1 MRARALFALSL
12 VAAGSLGCGDL
23 LGFGD
28 YQAICGPEDG
38 AAPGGR
44 RWATRLGD
52 GAAQEALGVAMGAD
66 GAVLVAGS
74 FAGTLD
80 SGGEPITSLGDKDA
94 FVLKLDRDGQPV
106 WSRGFGGPGAQIA
119 TRIAAGAKGSVV
131 VAGRFNGQMDVCG
144 AALASDDDEDTDGSA
159 TNDEGKADVD
169 KDAFVFALDAEGEC
183 LWSKSFGGYGDLGLT
198 GLAIGEDGTV
208 FLAGSFE
215 GSLDLGKPC
224 PHMESQAGTD
234 VWVAAL
240 GAGGACQWT
249 RQFDYGGSDV
259 AEGLSGDAAGRLWVT
274 GSCEEGTLAPC
285 DVGTGRNL
293 LLSRLEMTADGGE
306 ITSWAFGGAGDQ
318 AGLGVFAASGAVLLT
333 GTFGTSLDFGVP
345 LPLIGTTGRSF
356 LASLSTDAAGQLL
369 PGAGWSEGFPG
380 AAPQIGAAL
389 AMDSKGAVALTGTYG
404 GGIDLGT
411 GALPDVANPTGG
423 AGGGGGGGGGAA
435 RTNAFVGAFD
445 AGGTVQWS
453 RAFGD
458 GKSVVT
464 ASAVAVDDE
473 GDMVLA
479 GSLSGSASCGDDP
492 AAGALESAG
501 ATDVFLAR
509 LRLR

>member
-1 MRARALFALSL
+1 MKSPRGRSGARAIRRASGCSL
-12 VAAGSLGCGDL
+12 R
-23 LGFGD
+23 
-28 YQAICGPEDG
+28 
-38 AAPGGR
+38 AAPC
-44 RWATRLGD
+44 
-52 GAAQEALGVAMGAD
+52 
-66 GAVLVAGS
+66 S
-74 FAGTLD
+74 
-80 SGGEPITSLGDKDA
+80 
-94 FVLKLDRDGQPV
+94 
-106 WSRGFGGPGAQIA
+106 
-119 TRIAAGAKGSVV
+119 
-131 VAGRFNGQMDVCG
+131 
-144 AALASDDDEDTDGSA
+144 
-159 TNDEGKADVD
+159 
-169 KDAFVFALDAEGEC
+169 
-183 LWSKSFGGYGDLGLT
+183 
-198 GLAIGEDGTV
+198 
-208 FLAGSFE
+208 
-215 GSLDLGKPC
+215 
-224 PHMESQAGTD
+224 
-234 VWVAAL
+234 
-240 GAGGACQWT
+240 
-249 RQFDYGGSDV
+249 
-259 AEGLSGDAAGRLWVT
+259 
-274 GSCEEGTLAPC
+274 
-285 DVGTGRNL
+285 
-293 LLSRLEMTADGGE
+293 
-306 ITSWAFGGAGDQ
+306 
-318 AGLGVFAASGAVLLT
+318 T

-356 LASLSTDAAGQLL
+356 LASLSTDAAGQSF

-423 AGGGGGGGGGAA
+423 AGGGGGGAA

-501 ATDVFLAR
+501 ATGCFPRPPAPPLIP
-509 LRLR
+509 

>member
-1 MRARALFALSL
+1 MRARALFAFSL

-28 YQAICGPEDG
+28 YQAICGPEAG

-44 RWATRLGD
+44 RWAARFGD
-52 GAAQEALGVAMGAD
+52 GEAQRALGVAFDGD
-66 GAVLVAGS
+66 GAVLAAGS

-80 SGGEPITSLGDKDA
+80 AGGEPLASLGGDDA
-94 FVLKLDRDGQPV
+94 FVLKLGGDGQPV
-106 WSRGFGGPGAQIA
+106 WSRGLGGPGAQIA
-119 TRIAAGAKGSVV
+119 TRIAAGAKGKIV
-131 VAGRFNGQMDVCG
+131 VAGRFDGQLDACG
-144 AALASDDDEDTDGSA
+144 STLTSDDDKDTDGSA

-169 KDAFVFALDAEGEC
+169 KDAFVVALDADGEC
-183 LWSKSFGGYGDLGLT
+183 LWSRSFGGYGDLGLT
-198 GLAIGEDGTV
+198 GLALGKDGTV

-224 PHMESQAGTD
+224 PHMDSQGGTD

-240 GAGGACQWT
+240 SPAGACQWT
-249 RQFDYGGSDV
+249 RQLDFGGSDV
-259 AEGLSGDAAGRLWVT
+259 AEDLSVDAAGRLWVT
-274 GSCEEGTLAPC
+274 GACADGTLAPC
-285 DVGTGRNL
+285 DVGAGRNVFL
-293 LLSRLEMTADGGE
+293 TRLEIAADAGE
-306 ITSWAFGGAGDQ
+306 VTSWAFGGGGDQ
-318 AGLGVFAASGAVLLT
+318 AGLGVHAASGAVLLT

-345 LPLIGTTGRSF
+345 LPLLGSEGHAF
-356 LASLSTDAAGQLL
+356 LASLSTDVAGQLL

-380 AAPQIGAAL
+380 TAPQVGAAL

-404 GGIDLGT
+404 GAIDLGT
-411 GALPDVANPTGG
+411 GALPEVA
-423 AGGGGGGGGGAA
+423 GGGGGAA

-445 AGGTVQWS
+445 AAGTVQWS

-464 ASAVAVDDE
+464 AAAVAVDGK

-479 GSLSGSASCGDDP
+479 GSLSGAASCGDDP
-492 AAGALESAG
+492 AAGTLESAG
-501 ATDVFLAR
+501 AADVFLAR